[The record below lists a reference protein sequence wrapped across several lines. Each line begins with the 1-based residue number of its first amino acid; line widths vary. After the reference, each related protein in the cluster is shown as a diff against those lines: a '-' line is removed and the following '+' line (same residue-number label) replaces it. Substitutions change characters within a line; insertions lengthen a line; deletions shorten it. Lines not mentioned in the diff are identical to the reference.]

1 MEVIAKS
8 LEETKQFACAL
19 VGKLSPQA
27 DRATII
33 ALSGDLGS
41 GKTTLTQYIAEAFG
55 VDEHVTSPTYVIEKV
70 YELLAREFERL
81 VHIDAYRL
89 AGEHELS
96 ILGWDE
102 LVKDSKTVIL
112 IEWPEKVAGLVPTD
126 AIRITLE
133 GSGETRTIHYDGKDI

>member
-1 MEVIAKS
+1 MEIVAKG

-19 VGKLSPQA
+19 VGKLAPQT
-27 DRATII
+27 DRATVI

-55 VDEHVTSPTYVIEKV
+55 VEERVTSPTYVIEKV
-70 YELLAREFERL
+70 YELLARPFERL

-89 AGEHELS
+89 TGEHELAT
-96 ILGWDE
+96 LGWDA
-102 LVKDSKTVIL
+102 LLKDSKTIIL
-112 IEWPEKVAGLVPTD
+112 IEWPEKVAGLVPAD